1 MKEISN
7 KDYLN
12 DVMKNVKRNSIIIL
26 IVTIVVLYFILKDNF
41 KQTLDILVGA
51 NQWLILLTFVMYGI
65 YLFLETYIFHMVT
78 REYKEDYPFIKSFSI
93 NMVNKFFS
101 GITPLATGGE
111 PMQVYELKQDG
122 IRMTDGT
129 NIVIQNYV
137 LYQLGLVFFG
147 LIAIIFNYSFHLFN
161 NVEFLKL
168 LVLVGFGI
176 HLAMVLLLLLV
187 SFNKKFSAWA
197 VRFGIK
203 VLSKFKLI
211 KNPDKAKE
219 KMESSCEKFYEGAQ
233 HIKENKREFFIKLAI
248 RIVSFAFYYSI
259 PFFITLAIGEKT
271 DLTLWI
277 SIVASSYVY
286 FSGSYV
292 PIPGASGGMEFV
304 FLSFFG
310 NFMAENPLAVTMVVW
325 RFVTYF
331 FPTILGGVIYNIRK
345 QKKARE
351 EAKKEI
357 IEN

>member
-1 MKEISN
+1 
-7 KDYLN
+7 
-12 DVMKNVKRNSIIIL
+12 MKNVRRNSIIIL
-26 IVTIVVLYFILKDNF
+26 IITIVVLYFVLKDNF
-41 KQTLDILVGA
+41 KQTLEILISA
-51 NQWLILLTFVMYGI
+51 NQWLILLTILIYGV
-65 YLFLETYIFHMVT
+65 FLILESYILYRIA
-78 REYKEDYPFIKSFSI
+78 REYKKDYPFIKAFSL
-93 NMVNKFFS
+93 NMINKFFS

-122 IRMTDGT
+122 VRITDGT
-129 NIVIQNYV
+129 NIIIQNFM

-147 LIAIIFNYSFHLFN
+147 MVAIIFNYSFHLFPN
-161 NVEFLKL
+161 APFLKT
-168 LVLVGFGI
+168 LVLLGFVI
-176 HLAMVLLLLLV
+176 HLVMVILLTFV

-203 VLSKFKLI
+203 VLTKFKIL
-211 KNPDKAKE
+211 KNIEKTKE
-219 KMESSCEKFYEGAQ
+219 KMEKSCEKFYNGAQ

-248 RIVSFAFYYSI
+248 RIISFVFYYSI

-310 NFMAENPLAVTMVVW
+310 NFIEENPLAVTLVIW
-325 RFVTYF
+325 RFITYF
-331 FPTILGGVIYNIRK
+331 FPTILGGIIYNVRK
-345 QKKARE
+345 HRMALLETQK
-351 EAKKEI
+351 
-357 IEN
+357 ENVEK